1 MGILSDEPS
10 KPHDSA
16 RNSLAP
22 QLPHRSRVTQ
32 TPFAYHRGMS
42 TPLLNRQ
49 ARQALQQHCRTDSEL
64 EQLILDHFAEERR
77 LIPKGVDRL
86 SIENRL
92 IEVVGARAILR
103 AIKGPRYYVAWLLQG
118 LGVVGL
124 LVGGALAFKQLG
136 LSATGPVL
144 PDLRPTSSHTELQ
157 SVGPVGPPAGAEAPK
172 PAPSPTAPVPTPAP
186 TPPGLVEDKGLIHQP
201 PGPRPESRT
210 TPSGGARIQCP
221 APGVLLE
228 RAAAGPNYQTG
239 KLPIPNG
246 YARAGRLKLQSVGGA
261 DQGRVLTTATIV
273 EAEGARMEVHPDRT
287 LTEPKVCAVPLGE
300 ALNVGRDLGKLVEAG
315 RINLGSGD
323 GVKVGALYEVLG
335 DAVGDEDASGRSL
348 GRRKIGTVRVTAV
361 DSVFSEVERVDGEV
375 SKGRFV
381 RAKRSDSAGSQP

>member
-1 MGILSDEPS
+1 
-10 KPHDSA
+10 
-16 RNSLAP
+16 
-22 QLPHRSRVTQ
+22 
-32 TPFAYHRGMS
+32 MS

-86 SIENRL
+86 SVENRL

-118 LGVVGL
+118 LGVAGF
-124 LVGGALAFKQLG
+124 LVGGALTVKQLG
-136 LSATGPVL
+136 QPATGPAL
-144 PDLRPTSSHTELQ
+144 PDLRPTFSHTDLRP
-157 SVGPVGPPAGAEAPK
+157 VGSVGPPAGVEAPK
-172 PAPSPTAPVPTPAP
+172 PAPSPPAPVPTPAP
-186 TPPGLVEDKGLIHQP
+186 ASPGLAEDKGRIHPKP
-201 PGPRPESRT
+201 PGPRLEPT
-210 TPSGGARIQCP
+210 TTQSGGARTHCP

-228 RAAAGPNYQTG
+228 RAAGGANYQTG
-239 KLPIPNG
+239 KLPIPSG
-246 YARAGRLKLQSVGGA
+246 YARAGRLKLQSAGGA

-300 ALNVGRDLGKLVEAG
+300 ALHVGRDLGKLVEGG

-361 DSVFSEVERVDGEV
+361 DSVFSEVERVEGEV